1 MRPCFVLLPTAILL
15 AASTAAEA
23 GPRRVVDCQKNM
35 EDGRVL
41 VDGRQAGDRRYRV
54 LRYDMMRNEGLWS
67 YGRCVIEYR

>member
-1 MRPCFVLLPTAILL
+1 MRLLLSAAPVLALLL
-15 AASTAAEA
+15 AATAAEA
-23 GPRRVVDCQKNM
+23 GPRRTVDCQKNM